1 VRFQSTEAMTLV
13 NRSVVILRPKQPYR
27 DWANSFSDGPRF
39 VEEPGGESGTA
50 FLVPEFATLEEIQGF
65 VVANSEFMFEHELDA
80 WQDAPETWPRDRS
93 FTALQDWFDVQIHSL
108 VIDLGE
114 GPIEVDEA

>member
-1 VRFQSTEAMTLV
+1 MTLV

-50 FLVPEFATLEEIQGF
+50 FLVPELSTIEGIQEF

-80 WQDAPETWPRDRS
+80 WQEAPETWPRNRS
-93 FTALQDWFDVQIHSL
+93 FTILQEWFEIHIHSL

-114 GPIEVDEA
+114 GPIEINGS